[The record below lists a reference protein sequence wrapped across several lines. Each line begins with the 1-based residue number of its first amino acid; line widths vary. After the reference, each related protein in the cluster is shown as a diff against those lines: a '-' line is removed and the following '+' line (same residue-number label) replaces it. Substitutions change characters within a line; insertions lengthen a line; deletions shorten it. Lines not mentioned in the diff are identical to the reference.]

1 MLNYFNKRAFAGVFF
16 LMIERKRVTL
26 QHLIDK
32 VINNNMKKIILS
44 LLVLMA
50 SVASIQAQDLF
61 KTVRDNATKVVN
73 NPSSSDEE
81 IQINQFKVTALNY
94 LAMMVQKRGLKKDT
108 YFYDSQAVNMTSF
121 ITDFQVNLEKAR
133 AISPAKRMEIMKI
146 YTDASKFN
154 PLFKDT
160 DKEKVNCYVDD
171 KTTMTPFC
179 LDTDWEKAYD
189 QATTLTKAAL
199 K

>member
-32 VINNNMKKIILS
+32 VISNNMKKIILS

-133 AISPAKRMEIMKI
+133 TISPAKRMEIMKI

>member
-32 VINNNMKKIILS
+32 VISNNMKKIILS

>member
-32 VINNNMKKIILS
+32 VISNNMKKIILS

-179 LDTDWEKAYD
+179 LDTDWEKSYD

>member
-32 VINNNMKKIILS
+32 VISNNMKKIILS

-81 IQINQFKVTALNY
+81 IQLNQFKVTALNY
-94 LAMMVQKRGLKKDT
+94 LARMVQKRGLKKDT

>member
-179 LDTDWEKAYD
+179 LETDWEKAYD

>member
-1 MLNYFNKRAFAGVFF
+1 MLNNIKKQAFTAESCGFFVKKR
-16 LMIERKRVTL
+16 LPL

-32 VINNNMKKIILS
+32 VTISDMKKIILS

-50 SVASIQAQDLF
+50 SATGLQAQSLY
-61 KTVRDNATKVVN
+61 KTVYDKATAVVN
-73 NPSSSDEE
+73 NPASSDEE
-81 IQINQFKVTALNY
+81 IEINQFKVTALNY
-94 LAMMVQKRGLKKDT
+94 LTAQVQKRAMKKDT
-108 YFYDSQAVNMTSF
+108 YFYDSQAVNLSSF
-121 ITDFQVNLEKAR
+121 VTDFQVNLEKAR
-133 AISPAKRMEIMKI
+133 AISPAKRMEIIKI

-160 DKEKVNCYVDD
+160 DKDKVNCYVED
-171 KTTMTPFC
+171 KRTLTPFC

-189 QATTLTKAAL
+189 QATTLAKAAL

>member
-32 VINNNMKKIILS
+32 VISNNMKKIIFS

>member
-61 KTVRDNATKVVN
+61 KTVRDNATKLVN